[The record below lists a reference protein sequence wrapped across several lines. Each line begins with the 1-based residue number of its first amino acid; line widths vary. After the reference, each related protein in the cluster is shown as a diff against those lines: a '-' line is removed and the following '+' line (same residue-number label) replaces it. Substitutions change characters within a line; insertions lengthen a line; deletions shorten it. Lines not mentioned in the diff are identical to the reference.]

1 MPSWA
6 QHPAQQGLQGTGLHR
21 GPREPEEAPEPL
33 WREEAGG
40 PWGKKPL
47 SNARETVGRGGHRE
61 FRGGGP
67 ERQEVLHRQGT
78 LFSAHPPRLPCL
90 FGWGFP
96 TSPPLQPVRLWT
108 AQTQHCRQPPE
119 LLPPLPD
126 AAQTL
131 QKGGCVLPPPRSC
144 FPGAGACRS
153 PGGVGIRGG
162 QRLRGPK
169 PPSPS
174 TAGAPESARP
184 SWPCCC
190 LSHLLV
196 CPLGTIQPPPP
207 RAAGRTERVVTSG
220 RQGALAQGWGRTCVS
235 VIIITVSARGS
246 DMSTER
252 PGAAAMG
259 GSCPSAAATAPRGT
273 LTAQRSLQS
282 LPGKWSP
289 GAGPGNATSGHKTQG
304 RSLETR
310 KRCSRRPGPGRR
322 WAGDEPRPAER
333 REQVGWW
340 CPASCPPRSRGE
352 GSRRQA
358 PGPEDSV
365 SPAFAPTVTH
375 QGRRRQPPV
384 LGSAGPSQASGS
396 SPHRCEAGAGRAWG
410 SQSLGG
416 GSLGNKVGI
425 LAKKCRGREQTE
437 KQVHPAA
444 PGGHVES

>member
-1 MPSWA
+1 
-6 QHPAQQGLQGTGLHR
+6 
-21 GPREPEEAPEPL
+21 
-33 WREEAGG
+33 
-40 PWGKKPL
+40 
-47 SNARETVGRGGHRE
+47 
-61 FRGGGP
+61 
-67 ERQEVLHRQGT
+67 
-78 LFSAHPPRLPCL
+78 
-90 FGWGFP
+90 
-96 TSPPLQPVRLWT
+96 
-108 AQTQHCRQPPE
+108 
-119 LLPPLPD
+119 
-126 AAQTL
+126 
-131 QKGGCVLPPPRSC
+131 
-144 FPGAGACRS
+144 
-153 PGGVGIRGG
+153 
-162 QRLRGPK
+162 
-169 PPSPS
+169 
-174 TAGAPESARP
+174 
-184 SWPCCC
+184 
-190 LSHLLV
+190 
-196 CPLGTIQPPPP
+196 
-207 RAAGRTERVVTSG
+207 
-220 RQGALAQGWGRTCVS
+220 
-235 VIIITVSARGS
+235 
-246 DMSTER
+246 MSTER

-289 GAGPGNATSGHKTQG
+289 GAGPGNATSVHKTQG

-358 PGPEDSV
+358 PGPEDSM

-375 QGRRRQPPV
+375 QGRRPQPPV